1 MEIKHQDMSE
11 GRRVGEAKQSS
22 SSNNVAGMG
31 TLISAKK

>member
-22 SSNNVAGMG
+22 NNVAGMG
-31 TLISAKK
+31 TLNSAKK